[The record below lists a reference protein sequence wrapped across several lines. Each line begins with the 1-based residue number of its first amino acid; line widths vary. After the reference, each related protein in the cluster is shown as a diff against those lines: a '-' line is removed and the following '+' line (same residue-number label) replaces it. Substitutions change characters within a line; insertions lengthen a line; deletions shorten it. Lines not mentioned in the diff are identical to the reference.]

1 MQLLID
7 SPTNDVL
14 VTTPKPRGRTI
25 KALGVGKGDHANYL
39 IQGDNLDVL
48 KALMPS
54 LQGMV
59 RCVYIDPPYNTQE
72 NFAHYSDVAKHH
84 DWLAELE
91 ERLVLLFRTLTKDG
105 SLWISIDDLG
115 LHYLKVACDRLF
127 GRDKFVA
134 TIVWNHRETRENRR
148 VFSFNHEY
156 ILVYAKDP
164 VLFNSTRGDFPLSE
178 EILARYKNPDND
190 PRGPW
195 QSISANVQAGHAV
208 ASQFYDVVAPNGKR
222 HFLPQGRCWAYNERR
237 MREEIKQ
244 GNIWFGSDGNGAPRV
259 KKFLKDVQRGM
270 APSTLWTADVAGTT
284 TDAKKHIKSLFPD
297 GHPFDTPKPEKL
309 LHRILQIATQPGDLV
324 LDAYLGSGT
333 TAAVAHK
340 TGRRY
345 IGIECGEHAV
355 SICAQRL
362 KMVAQGERGGISSE
376 VDWRGGGG
384 FGFVQAP

>member
-1 MQLLID
+1 MQLHID
-7 SPTNDVL
+7 SPPHDTQVP
-14 VTTPKPRGRTI
+14 TPKPRGRVI
-25 KALGVGKGDHANYL
+25 GSLGVGKGEHSNFL

-48 KALMPS
+48 KALMPTLEGS
-54 LQGMV
+54 V

-72 NFAHYSDVAKHH
+72 DFAHYSDVAEHNQ
-84 DWLAELE
+84 WLGELE
-91 ERLVLLFRTLTKDG
+91 ERLKLLFRTLSKDG
-105 SLWISIDDLG
+105 SLWISIDDLNM
-115 LHYLKVACDRLF
+115 HYVKVACDRLF

-134 TIVWNHRETRENRR
+134 TIVWNHRETRENRST
-148 VFSFNHEY
+148 FSFNHEY
-156 ILVYAKDP
+156 ILVYARDR
-164 VLFNSTRGDFPLSE
+164 VQFNRTRGAFPLSE
-178 EILARYKNPDND
+178 DILARYKNPDND

-222 HFLPQGRCWAYNERR
+222 HSLPQGRCWAYNEKR
-237 MREEIKQ
+237 MKEEIRL
-244 GNIWFGSDGNGAPRV
+244 GNIWFGSNGNGAPRI

-270 APSTLWTADVAGTT
+270 APSTLWTSAVAGTT
-284 TDAKKHIKSLFPD
+284 TDAKKHIKSLFPN
-297 GHPFDTPKPEKL
+297 GHPFDTPKPEQL

-333 TAAVAHK
+333 TASVAHK

-362 KMVAQGERGGISSE
+362 KLVAKGERGGISAE
-376 VDWRGGGG
+376 VGWSGGGG
-384 FGFVQAP
+384 FGFVRV